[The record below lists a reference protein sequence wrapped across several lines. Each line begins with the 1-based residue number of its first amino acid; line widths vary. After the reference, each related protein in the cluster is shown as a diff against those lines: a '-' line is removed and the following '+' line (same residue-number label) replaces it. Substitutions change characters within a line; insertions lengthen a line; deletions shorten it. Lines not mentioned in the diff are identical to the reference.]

1 MKENTSSLNTSKIES
16 VKENEFAFNENL
28 FSDIIDSSTMEK
40 AQSVLDHIENLQ
52 NQIDSEAKLLSL
64 KNYEILKNIV
74 KNENC

>member
-1 MKENTSSLNTSKIES
+1 M
-16 VKENEFAFNENL
+16 KENEFAFNENL
-28 FSDIIDSSTMEK
+28 FSDIIESSTMEK
-40 AQSVLDHIENLQ
+40 AQSVLDQIENLQ

>member
-1 MKENTSSLNTSKIES
+1 M
-16 VKENEFAFNENL
+16 
-28 FSDIIDSSTMEK
+28 FSDIIESSTMEK
-40 AQSVLDHIENLQ
+40 AQSVLDQIENLQ

>member
-1 MKENTSSLNTSKIES
+1 MKENTSSVIES

-28 FSDIIDSSTMEK
+28 FSDIIESSTMKK
-40 AQSVLDHIENLQ
+40 AQSVLDQIENLQ
-52 NQIDSEAKLLSL
+52 IQIDSEAKLLSL